1 MKKEVIRNI
10 LEKNLKSDPDLIIE
24 NDRLVWISDVED
36 VVHKKITDHPFT
48 DEELEVIR
56 RLVSADK
63 ARVEHVVVRDID
75 QKNDVE
81 LLDNILN
88 KIS

>member
-36 VVHKKITDHPFT
+36 VVHKKITDHPFN